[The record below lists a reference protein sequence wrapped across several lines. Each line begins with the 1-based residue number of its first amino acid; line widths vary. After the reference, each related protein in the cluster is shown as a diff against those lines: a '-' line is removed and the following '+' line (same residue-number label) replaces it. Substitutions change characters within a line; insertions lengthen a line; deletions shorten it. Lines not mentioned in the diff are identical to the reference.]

1 MGIDIERC
9 LQGISVTAAMRFA
22 VARGGLSGGEL
33 AESMGWTPSVANR
46 ILSNGD
52 YWPSLPTLPRL
63 CAVLGN
69 DIIPRWILANI
80 PAGQKCAAPLDVAGL
95 IQRIGELFKEGADV
109 AAECRTALADGCLTA
124 QEARRIM
131 RELRDVETVAGRM
144 LAELQAT
151 IEAERGRL

>member
-1 MGIDIERC
+1 MGLDIDMGLR
-9 LQGISVTAAMRFA
+9 GASVAAALRLA
-22 VARGGLSGGEL
+22 VARAGLPAARL
-33 AESMGWTPSVANR
+33 AESMGWSPSVANR

-63 CAVLGN
+63 CGVLKN

-80 PAGQKCAAPLDVAGL
+80 PAGGKSPAPMDAAAL
-95 IQRIGELFKEGADV
+95 ILHIGDLFKEGADV
-109 AAECRTALADGCLTA
+109 AAECHAALADGCLTA

-144 LAELQAT
+144 LAQLQAT
-151 IEAERGRL
+151 IEAERGRP